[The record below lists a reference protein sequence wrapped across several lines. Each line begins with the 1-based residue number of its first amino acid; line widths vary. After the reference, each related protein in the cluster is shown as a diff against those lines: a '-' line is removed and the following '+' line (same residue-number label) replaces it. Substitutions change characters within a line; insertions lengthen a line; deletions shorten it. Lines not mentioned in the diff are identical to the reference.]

1 MTKKPNIYESDGN
14 GFQLEQ
20 VGIRL
25 VKERSLYSETK
36 IDSPEAAVQLVA
48 DALLD
53 YDREVFGLIN
63 LQVDNRP
70 INLNIISMGTLNS
83 SLVHPRETL
92 KSTILSNASNVLLF
106 HNHPSGKMKPSKED
120 ISITD
125 QLVQAFNMM
134 GIKVLDHVIVGNAT
148 NYYSFL
154 EQCTLPLPRS
164 SYATSLDQLDLR
176 KQKVAEAESVVAKLK
191 ETEHPQ
197 KRKRSKAKPK
207 EPEL

>member
-1 MTKKPNIYESDGN
+1 MTKKPDIYEADRD

-106 HNHPSGKMKPSKED
+106 HNHPSGKLKPSKED

-154 EQCTLPLPRS
+154 EQCTLPLPRTI
-164 SYATSLDQLDLR
+164 YATSLDLR
-176 KQKVAEAESVVAKLK
+176 KQKVAEAESVVARLK

>member
-1 MTKKPNIYESDGN
+1 
-14 GFQLEQ
+14 
-20 VGIRL
+20 
-25 VKERSLYSETK
+25 
-36 IDSPEAAVQLVA
+36 
-48 DALLD
+48 
-53 YDREVFGLIN
+53 
-63 LQVDNRP
+63 
-70 INLNIISMGTLNS
+70 MGTLNS

-106 HNHPSGKMKPSKED
+106 HNHPSGKLKPSKED

-134 GIKVLDHVIVGNAT
+134 GIKVLDHIIVGNAT